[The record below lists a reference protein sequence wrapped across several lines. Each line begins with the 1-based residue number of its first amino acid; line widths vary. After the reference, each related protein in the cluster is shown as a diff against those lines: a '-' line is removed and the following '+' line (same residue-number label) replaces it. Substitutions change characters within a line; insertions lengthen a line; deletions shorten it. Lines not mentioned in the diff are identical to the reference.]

1 MGQEGNTMVVNV
13 NTAEGFVQVANEMG
27 GITSLIVEETRI
39 VGTKLIGEA
48 SHAVILVTRRTD
60 KLLEEIIHNTE
71 NQFGHRSDLYNNR
84 NNPNEVKFSFRGK
97 PDLVSALLTLGVDQ
111 RLLSA
116 IKTAKVNE
124 MKEFIDATAPKQIAE
139 NLEVAEIV
147 LKLTRQSDRHTFK
160 TKSSVL
166 PEIVLTMEVQGTC
179 PTYFITGSAQHANH
193 VYQLESL
200 STIQTGLKLKGV
212 KGSCGHQL
220 N

>member
-1 MGQEGNTMVVNV
+1 MIVHTNGV
-13 NTAEGFVQVANEMG
+13 EGFIQVANEMG
-27 GITSLIVEETRI
+27 GVTSLIVEETRI
-39 VGTKLIGEA
+39 VGTKLVGEA

-84 NNPNEVKFSFRGK
+84 NNPNEIKFSFRGK
-97 PDLVSALLTLGVDQ
+97 PDLVSALLTLGVDTK
-111 RLLSA
+111 LLSA

-124 MKEFIDATAPKQIAE
+124 MKEFIDATAPKQVSDS
-139 NLEVAEIV
+139 LEVAEIV

-179 PTYFITGSAQHANH
+179 PTYFITGSALAANR
-193 VYQLESL
+193 VYQIESL
-200 STIQTGLKLKGV
+200 QTIQAALKMKGV